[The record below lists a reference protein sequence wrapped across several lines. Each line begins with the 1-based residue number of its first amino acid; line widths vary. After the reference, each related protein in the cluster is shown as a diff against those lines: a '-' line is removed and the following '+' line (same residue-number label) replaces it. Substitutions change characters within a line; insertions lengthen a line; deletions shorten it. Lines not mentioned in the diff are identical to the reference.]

1 MKSIREELQAAA
13 PFSPMGWNSWDC
25 FGASVTEAELLENAE
40 YMAQHLKKY
49 GWEYV
54 VCDIQW
60 YEPEAD
66 SAGYHKFTRLCMD
79 EYSRLL
85 PAVNR
90 FPSAADGKGF
100 KPIADRIHE
109 LGLKFGLHMMRGIPR
124 QAVHENGKILGT
136 EATARQI
143 AHPASLCSWN
153 TDMYGIDTTQ
163 EGAQAYYD
171 SVFALYA
178 SWGVDYV
185 KVDDLGHT
193 YYTPEAPRC
202 AARELEM
209 IHRAI
214 QNSGRTMVLSVSPG
228 PAQLSDGA
236 VLQQNANLWRMTDDL
251 WDDWN
256 DVKAMFERCQ
266 EWQDYVGDGSWP
278 DCDMLP
284 LGHIAIRSNA
294 RGLGD
299 RYTRLTQDEQKTMM
313 TLWGMFRSPLMF
325 GGNLKD
331 NDDFTNSLLT
341 NSGIL
346 KMHRDGRNAR
356 EIYRE
361 EDVVIWKSTTED
373 EKTVFLA
380 IFNLNDKAKSVRLL
394 PNVLQLQDTRNL
406 PAFYAGLEIWTSE
419 TVSVPGLA
427 RIAAPV
433 VHIPAHGVVCCRFQ
447 LDE

>member
-1 MKSIREELQAAA
+1 
-13 PFSPMGWNSWDC
+13 
-25 FGASVTEAELLENAE
+25 
-40 YMAQHLKKY
+40 
-49 GWEYV
+49 
-54 VCDIQW
+54 
-60 YEPEAD
+60 
-66 SAGYHKFTRLCMD
+66 
-79 EYSRLL
+79 
-85 PAVNR
+85 
-90 FPSAADGKGF
+90 
-100 KPIADRIHE
+100 
-109 LGLKFGLHMMRGIPR
+109 
-124 QAVHENGKILGT
+124 
-136 EATARQI
+136 
-143 AHPASLCSWN
+143 
-153 TDMYGIDTTQ
+153 
-163 EGAQAYYD
+163 
-171 SVFALYA
+171 
-178 SWGVDYV
+178 
-185 KVDDLGHT
+185 
-193 YYTPEAPRC
+193 
-202 AARELEM
+202 M